1 MPKATLSILG
11 LYNYDNSIFDDMQ
24 LPTALTSRKDEIKE
38 DILLECA
45 EFEILYPDSD
55 FMKFAIKNWSE
66 METPVWEHLYETTQ
80 YDYDPIYNYD
90 RTEKWTDEDT
100 RKIITDRL
108 ANLTD
113 ELTNGH
119 VITNA
124 QNSYENAGMVDGAKQ
139 TNSGKDTTTH
149 TGTDKYTETHSGKI
163 TRDGH
168 AYGNIGV
175 TSSQDLINQ
184 EREIAEFNIITRIVD
199 DFKMRFCLMVY

>member
-11 LYNYDNSIFDDMQ
+11 LYNYDNSIFDDMH
-24 LPTALTSRKDEIKE
+24 LPTALIDRKDEIKE

-55 FMKFAIKNWSE
+55 FMKFAIRNWSE

-80 YDYDPIYNYD
+80 YDYNPIYNYD

-100 RKIITDRL
+100 RQITNDRTADL
-108 ANLTD
+108 KD
-113 ELTNGH
+113 ELTHGH
-119 VITNA
+119 TITNA
-124 QNSYENAGMVDGAKQ
+124 QNSYENAGFVDGAKQ
-139 TNSGKDTTTH
+139 TNAGKDSTTT
-149 TGTDKYTETHSGKI
+149 TGTDKYLEKHSGKVF
-163 TRDGH
+163 RDGH
-168 AYGNIGV
+168 SYGNIGI
-175 TSSQDLINQ
+175 TSSQNLIKQ